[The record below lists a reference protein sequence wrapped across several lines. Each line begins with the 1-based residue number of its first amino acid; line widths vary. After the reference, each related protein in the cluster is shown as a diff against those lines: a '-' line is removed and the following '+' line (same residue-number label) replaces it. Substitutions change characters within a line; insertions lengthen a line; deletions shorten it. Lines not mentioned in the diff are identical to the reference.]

1 MAAYN
6 RPIVD
11 AASLNSVILSDE
23 VVSLCGTTE
32 ESKSPAPSGA
42 EGTPIVEGFLQL
54 LSAAQAKLGFP
65 SQGGVLR
72 LRSAATQPHSAQDD
86 TLRKARR
93 RSRHFLREAALI
105 ALQTMRAHKLR
116 SFLTLFGIILSVS
129 TLILVIALISG
140 MNLYFAQ
147 RVANLGSNVF
157 LINKIGIVTDWQDE
171 INALRRNRDI
181 TWEDF
186 EAMRDGLKLPK
197 EVGVEVRTMGDVR
210 AEHRDLEDVN
220 IRGVTANIADMDIQE
235 VSSGRYV
242 SDGDNQHRE
251 MVAVLGADVVKKLYP
266 DRDPLGKTILV
277 DGQEF
282 TVIGVC
288 KPVGTVFGQSQD
300 NFVYVPVRTWLKM
313 YGARKSLSI
322 NIQARG
328 AEFMERTREE
338 ARTLMR
344 ARRHL
349 APNDKDNFG
358 IVASDSLMSLW
369 KNLTGTL
376 ASGMVALV
384 SIFLIIGGVV
394 IMNVM
399 LAAVT
404 ERTREIGIRKSLG
417 AKKRDILMQF
427 LVESTVM
434 SAVGG
439 AIGVAIAWILAIV
452 VRTTTPVPMAV
463 PMVAVAIAIAISSA
477 VGVFF
482 GVYPARKAARLNP
495 IEALRFE
502 A

>member
-1 MAAYN
+1 MDATPQK
-6 RPIVD
+6 RP
-11 AASLNSVILSDE
+11 
-23 VVSLCGTTE
+23 
-32 ESKSPAPSGA
+32 
-42 EGTPIVEGFLQL
+42 
-54 LSAAQAKLGFP
+54 
-65 SQGGVLR
+65 
-72 LRSAATQPHSAQDD
+72 
-86 TLRKARR
+86 RR

-105 ALQTMRAHKLR
+105 ALHTMRAHKLR
-116 SFLTLFGIILSVS
+116 SFLTLLGIILSVS
-129 TLILVIALISG
+129 TLILVVALISG

-157 LINKIGIVTDWQDE
+157 LVRKIGVIADWQDQ

-186 EAMRDGLKLPK
+186 EALRDEMKMPK
-197 EVGVEVRTMGDVR
+197 AVGVEVRTPGKVR
-210 AEHRDLEDVN
+210 AEHRDLEDVD
-220 IRGVTANIADMDIQE
+220 IRGVTANIADMDVQE
-235 VSSGRYV
+235 IATGRYV

-266 DRDPLGKTILV
+266 ARDPLGKTVLI

-282 TVIGVC
+282 TIIGVC

-300 NFVYVPVRTWLKM
+300 NFVYIPVRTWLKM
-313 YGARKSLSI
+313 YGARRSLSI

-328 AEFMERTREE
+328 AEYMERTREE

-358 IVASDSLMSLW
+358 IVASDSLMTLW

-417 AKKRDILMQF
+417 AKRSDILMQF

-439 AIGVAIAWILAIV
+439 AIGVIMAWMLAMV
-452 VRTTTPVPMAV
+452 VRAATPVPMAV
-463 PMVAVAIAIAISSA
+463 PILAVIIAIAISSA

-482 GVYPARKAARLNP
+482 GVYPARKASRLNP

>member
-1 MAAYN
+1 MD
-6 RPIVD
+6 P
-11 AASLNSVILSDE
+11 
-23 VVSLCGTTE
+23 
-32 ESKSPAPSGA
+32 
-42 EGTPIVEGFLQL
+42 
-54 LSAAQAKLGFP
+54 
-65 SQGGVLR
+65 
-72 LRSAATQPHSAQDD
+72 
-86 TLRKARR
+86 TLHKRVRR
-93 RSRHFLREAALI
+93 RSRHFLREAVLI

-116 SFLTLFGIILSVS
+116 SFLTLLGIILSVS

-157 LINKIGIVTDWQDE
+157 LINKIGIVTDWQEE
-171 INALRRNRDI
+171 INALKRNRDI
-181 TWEDF
+181 TWDDF
-186 EAMRDGLKLPK
+186 EALRDEMKLPK
-197 EVGVEVRTMGDVR
+197 QVGVEVRTPGKVR
-210 AEHRDLEDVN
+210 AEHRDLEDVG
-220 IRGVTANIADMDIQE
+220 IRGVTANIAEMDIQE
-235 VSSGRYV
+235 IASGRYV
-242 SDGDNQHRE
+242 SDGDNQHRA

-266 DRDPLGKTILV
+266 ARDPLGKTVLI
-277 DGQEF
+277 DGEEF
-282 TVIGVC
+282 TVVGVC

-300 NFVYVPVRTWLKM
+300 NFVYIPVRTWLKM

-322 NIQARG
+322 NVQARG
-328 AEFMERTREE
+328 AEYMERTREE
-338 ARTLMR
+338 ARVLMR

-417 AKKRDILMQF
+417 AKRRDILMQF

-439 AIGVAIAWILAIV
+439 AIGVAIAWMLAIV
-452 VRTTTPVPMAV
+452 VRTTTPVPMSV
-463 PMVAVAIAIAISSA
+463 PIVAVIIAIAISSA

-482 GVYPARKAARLNP
+482 GVYPARKAAKLNP

>member
-1 MAAYN
+1 M
-6 RPIVD
+6 D
-11 AASLNSVILSDE
+11 S
-23 VVSLCGTTE
+23 
-32 ESKSPAPSGA
+32 
-42 EGTPIVEGFLQL
+42 TPQ
-54 LSAAQAKLGFP
+54 K
-65 SQGGVLR
+65 R
-72 LRSAATQPHSAQDD
+72 T
-86 TLRKARR
+86 RR

-116 SFLTLFGIILSVS
+116 SFLTLLGIILSVS

-157 LINKIGIVTDWQDE
+157 LVDKTGIVTDWQDR
-171 INALRRNRDI
+171 INAERRNRDI

-186 EAMRDGLKLPK
+186 VALRDGLKFPK
-197 EVGVEVRTMGDVR
+197 EVGVEVRFPGKVR
-210 AEHRDLEDVN
+210 AEHRDLEDVG
-220 IRGVTANIADMDIQE
+220 IRGVTANIAEMDIQE
-235 VSSGRYV
+235 IASGRYI
-242 SDGDNQHRE
+242 SDGDNEHHAN
-251 MVAVLGADVVKKLYP
+251 VAVLGADVVKKLYP
-266 DRDPLGKTILV
+266 NRDPLGKTVAI

-282 TVIGVC
+282 TVVGAC

-300 NFVYVPVRTWLKM
+300 NFVYIPVRTWLKM
-313 YGARKSLSI
+313 YGQRKSLSI

-328 AEFMERTREE
+328 PEYLARTKEE
-338 ARTLMR
+338 ARVLMR
-344 ARRHL
+344 SRRHL

-358 IVASDSLMSLW
+358 VVASDSLMDLW

-417 AKKRDILMQF
+417 AKRADILMQF

-439 AIGVAIAWILAIV
+439 AIGVIIAWMLALV
-452 VRTTTPVPMAV
+452 VRNTTPVPMAV
-463 PMVAVAIAIAISSA
+463 PIVAVIIAIGISSA

-482 GVYPARKAARLNP
+482 GVYPARKAARLDP

>member
-1 MAAYN
+1 M
-6 RPIVD
+6 D
-11 AASLNSVILSDE
+11 S
-23 VVSLCGTTE
+23 
-32 ESKSPAPSGA
+32 
-42 EGTPIVEGFLQL
+42 TPQ
-54 LSAAQAKLGFP
+54 K
-65 SQGGVLR
+65 R
-72 LRSAATQPHSAQDD
+72 
-86 TLRKARR
+86 ARR
-93 RSRHFLREAALI
+93 RSRHFLREAVLI

-116 SFLTLFGIILSVS
+116 SFLTLLGIILSVS

-157 LINKIGIVTDWQDE
+157 LVRKIGIIPDWQDE

-186 EAMRDGLKLPK
+186 EALRDDMKFPK
-197 EVGVEVRTMGDVR
+197 AVGVEVRTPGRVR
-210 AEHRDLEDVN
+210 AEHRDLEEVD
-220 IRGVTANIADMDIQE
+220 IRGVTANIADMDVEEIAT
-235 VSSGRYV
+235 GRYV

-251 MVAVLGADVVKKLYP
+251 MVAVLGNDVVKKLYP
-266 DRDPLGKTILV
+266 ARDPLGKTVLI

-300 NFVYVPVRTWLKM
+300 NFVYIPVRTWLKM

-322 NIQARG
+322 NVQARG
-328 AEFMERTREE
+328 AEYMEQTREE
-338 ARTLMR
+338 ARVLMR

-349 APNDKDNFG
+349 SPNDKDNFG

-417 AKKRDILMQF
+417 AKRRDILMQF

-439 AIGVAIAWILAIV
+439 AIGVATAWILALV
-452 VRTTTPVPMAV
+452 VRNTTPVPMAV
-463 PMVAVAIAIAISSA
+463 PIVAVIIAIAISSA

>member
-1 MAAYN
+1 MASTIQKRA
-6 RPIVD
+6 
-11 AASLNSVILSDE
+11 L
-23 VVSLCGTTE
+23 
-32 ESKSPAPSGA
+32 
-42 EGTPIVEGFLQL
+42 
-54 LSAAQAKLGFP
+54 
-65 SQGGVLR
+65 
-72 LRSAATQPHSAQDD
+72 
-86 TLRKARR
+86 R
-93 RSRHFLREAALI
+93 RSRGHFLRESALI

-116 SFLTLFGIILSVS
+116 SFLTLLGIILSVS

-157 LINKIGIVTDWQDE
+157 LIEKIGIVPDWQDR
-171 INALRRNRDI
+171 INAERRNRDI
-181 TWEDF
+181 TWEDY
-186 EAMRDGLKLPK
+186 EALRDELKFPK
-197 EVGVEVRTMGDVR
+197 QVGVEVRSPGKVR
-210 AEHRDLEDVN
+210 GEHRDLEEVD
-220 IRGVTANIADMDIQE
+220 IRGVTDNIAEMDIQE
-235 VSSGRYV
+235 VAAGRYIT
-242 SDGDNQHRE
+242 DGDNQHRA

-266 DRDPLGKTILV
+266 NRDPLGKTVAI

-282 TVIGVC
+282 TVIGFT

-300 NFVYVPVRTWLKM
+300 NFVYIPVRTWLKM
-313 YGARKSLSI
+313 YGERKSLSI

-328 AEFMERTREE
+328 AEYMERTREE
-338 ARTLMR
+338 ARVLMR

-349 APNDKDNFG
+349 SPNDKDNFG
-358 IVASDSLMSLW
+358 IVASDSLMALW

-417 AKKRDILMQF
+417 AKRRDILMQF

-439 AIGVAIAWILAIV
+439 AIGVIIAWLLAVV
-452 VRTTTPVPMAV
+452 VRSATPVPMSV
-463 PMVAVAIAIAISSA
+463 PIVAVVIAIAISSA

-482 GVYPARKAARLNP
+482 GVYPARKAAKLDP